1 MPEITDSF
9 SALLSDF
16 DLAALDAHEGSI
28 VGVDGELRIE
38 FLSAG
43 WYRFAAQNEGEPVIS
58 SAGDSGGTPLDAIP
72 TPLHEFFK
80 SLFATA
86 YALNQPDQLH
96 PCCMITSAPRRNTTG
111 ASR

>member
-58 SAGDSGGTPLDAIP
+58 ERWGLGRNPSGTP
-72 TPLHEFFK
+72 F
-80 SLFATA
+80 
-86 YALNQPDQLH
+86 
-96 PCCMITSAPRRNTTG
+96 RRRYMNFLR
-111 ASR
+111 ACLPQHMP